1 MTHSRLPLGIRARA
15 LGAASLAFA
24 AVAATAGPAPAFAAP
39 ETYAIDAN
47 HSSVG
52 FKIRHFASRVPGR
65 FNVFEGTIV
74 VDRQD
79 LAKSRVEV
87 TIDAASID
95 TANDDRDAHLKSAD
109 FFDVATHPRI
119 TFRST
124 RVQPAGEGKL
134 RVEGDLTIRGTAR
147 PVVLEVEMLGFGP
160 GPGGKTVGGFEA
172 KTRVNRLDFKV
183 AWNRAVEGA
192 GMILGD
198 DVDIVINVE
207 AGMTGTPAAAPA
219 APKPGR

>member
-1 MTHSRLPLGIRARA
+1 MTHSRLPLGTGVRA
-15 LGAASLAFA
+15 LAGAVLAGAALAA
-24 AVAATAGPAPAFAAP
+24 AAGPAPAFAAP
-39 ETYAIDAN
+39 ETYAIDVN

-95 TANDDRDAHLKSAD
+95 TANADRDAHLKSAD
-109 FFDVATHPRI
+109 FFDVATHPKI
-119 TFRST
+119 VFRST
-124 RVQPAGEGKL
+124 RVSPSGEGKA
-134 RVEGDLTIRGTAR
+134 RIEGDLAIRGTTR

-172 KTRVNRLDFKV
+172 KTRINRQDFKV

-192 GMILGD
+192 GLVLGD

-207 AGMTGTPAAAPA
+207 AGKAGPPPAAPA
-219 APKPGR
+219 AAKPGR